1 MWGNSMQNDD
11 MHSAGSC
18 MASGQPPDDALI
30 LRIAQGDT
38 AALEVLYR
46 QTSSSIYGFALSILR
61 DPVAA
66 EDVMQDTFV
75 SVMQSAPGYQPSGK
89 PMAWLLT
96 IARNLALMRLR
107 RAESKNLSFDELFH
121 VEDTHDAYQT
131 TENHMVLEKVL
142 HTLTDG
148 ERQIVM
154 LHCPDSSTE
163 KLPTCWVSRRQPLFH
178 AITARWQSCAIRWE
192 VTILTDKELLE
203 RLRAEVAAV
212 TPDCW
217 SGILARVQSPAQQ
230 PEEAPVVPMP
240 ERKRRS
246 AWRGWVAAAA
256 VFFLVIL
263 GGGLYATQVPG
274 GVATLDANPSI
285 ELTVNKLGRVLSAR
299 ACNPDAQFVLDGLEL
314 RNQSLQTAAD
324 AIVANMQANG
334 YVSADANSILVT
346 VEAGKGDARLCG
358 RLADAVESAQTDCGM
373 ESAVLAQV
381 LEDDP
386 ALEAYASAVGVSAGK
401 AMLIRQISAQV
412 QDLTGSELVGLPIND
427 LNILAAS
434 NQVELSGIESIGAA
448 STGVYVPYDKALQA
462 ALTCCGLTTDDV
474 TRASMRFTLIDG
486 EMVMEFV
493 LSDGERHYVCSVD
506 AETTEV
512 CRLTGDEPKRP
523 EEAEIV
529 PVSPVVRP
537 NSPVTPAPTPTPTP
551 MPAPAPAP
559 TPTPPVGPVTQE
571 QALKIAIAAA
581 GISESDLA
589 AWDVQLDESGVQ
601 PVYRVTLTTVYYF
614 HPRYVVAV
622 DQQTGT
628 VLSVERSA

>member
-1 MWGNSMQNDD
+1 M
-11 MHSAGSC
+11 
-18 MASGQPPDDALI
+18 
-30 LRIAQGDT
+30 
-38 AALEVLYR
+38 
-46 QTSSSIYGFALSILR
+46 
-61 DPVAA
+61 
-66 EDVMQDTFV
+66 
-75 SVMQSAPGYQPSGK
+75 
-89 PMAWLLT
+89 
-96 IARNLALMRLR
+96 
-107 RAESKNLSFDELFH
+107 
-121 VEDTHDAYQT
+121 
-131 TENHMVLEKVL
+131 
-142 HTLTDG
+142 
-148 ERQIVM
+148 
-154 LHCPDSSTE
+154 
-163 KLPTCWVSRRQPLFH
+163 
-178 AITARWQSCAIRWE
+178 
-192 VTILTDKELLE
+192 TDKELLE

-217 SGILARVQSPAQQ
+217 SGILARVHSPAQQ

-299 ACNPDAQFVLDGLEL
+299 ACNPDAQLVLDGLEL

-346 VEAGKGDARLCG
+346 VEADKGDARLCG

-537 NSPVTPAPTPTPTP
+537 NSPVTPAPTPMPTP

-559 TPTPPVGPVTQE
+559 TPTPTPARRPGHAGAGAEDRHCGGRYLGERPGRVGCSARRE
-571 QALKIAIAAA
+571 WCAA
-581 GISESDLA
+581 GLPRDA
-589 AWDVQLDESGVQ
+589 YDGVLL
-601 PVYRVTLTTVYYF
+601 PPPLRRGCRSADRNGALG
-614 HPRYVVAV
+614 
-622 DQQTGT
+622 GT
-628 VLSVERSA
+628 VRIIQATKRTPGRASFFAARRYGASLCRWGRGMHDFSS